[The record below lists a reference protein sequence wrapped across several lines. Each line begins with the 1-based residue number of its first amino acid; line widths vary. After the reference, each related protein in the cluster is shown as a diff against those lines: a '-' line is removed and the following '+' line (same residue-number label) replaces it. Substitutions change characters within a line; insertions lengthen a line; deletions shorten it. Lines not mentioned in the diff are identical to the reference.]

1 MEDECGFPLQ
11 ETKHRISWQFK
22 KTSYK

>member
-11 ETKHRISWQFK
+11 ATKHRISWQFR